1 MALQSI
7 PPLISA
13 LFMFALGLIAI
24 LLNRKDRINLVF
36 GLFSFALSLSA
47 GSAFFFY
54 EIETYLRADH
64 WARIP
69 FAFAIP
75 ASIFALYYILMIT
88 EYDQY
93 LKKGQ
98 NKKIFRFYIFG
109 LFLYGC
115 FIEIITLVSG
125 LNIAGVHHETSA
137 NFQYVYGRF
146 YVGTVAGLSLITI
159 TAMFMLISA
168 YRKTTDSLKRVKL
181 FYNLIGFSILYIP
194 AGIMRI
200 YLPYFGLNTISASYI
215 PFTLSAFIFLLA
227 ILRYQI
233 RQIEIMNQG
242 LENKIM
248 ERTRELQT
256 MQANLVQSEKMA
268 ALGRLVAGLSHELN
282 TPLGVIT
289 SNNDSLT
296 KAIRK
301 LFESLDPKPKN
312 ELHIGKIFDIIEN
325 ILTVNKTSAQQLTGI
340 VTGLK
345 NFIRLDEAEVKY
357 VNFHDGIN
365 STLALLKYKIKNRIK
380 IEKEFGDIP
389 NVKCRPNQINQVFM
403 NIILNAI
410 EAIPGKG
417 IIKISTG
424 RTENDFVWINIA
436 DSGPGISP
444 AHREQIFDP
453 GFTTKG
459 VGYGSGLGLAIS
471 YQIIKHHHGKI
482 SVESHAGT
490 GSVFTIELPLNAV
503 PA

>member
-1 MALQSI
+1 
-7 PPLISA
+7 
-13 LFMFALGLIAI
+13 MFALGLIAI

-36 GLFSFALSLSA
+36 GLFSFALSISA

-88 EYDQY
+88 EFDQY
-93 LKKGQ
+93 LKRGQ
-98 NKKIFRFYIFG
+98 NKEIFRFYIFG
-109 LFLYGC
+109 LLIYGC
-115 FIEIITLVSG
+115 FIETITLFSD
-125 LNIAGVHHETSA
+125 LNIAGVQHEVSG
-137 NFQYVYGRF
+137 NFEYVYGPF
-146 YVGTVAGLSLITI
+146 YLGTVAGLSLITL
-159 TAMFMLISA
+159 TAMFMLILSF
-168 YRKTTDSLKRVKL
+168 RKTTDSLKRVKL

-200 YLPYFGLNTISASYI
+200 YLPYFGINTISASYI

-233 RQIEIMNQG
+233 RQIELFNQG
-242 LENKIM
+242 LERRIM
-248 ERTRELQT
+248 EGTRELRT

-268 ALGRLVAGLSHELN
+268 AFGRLVAGLSHELN

-289 SNNDSLT
+289 SNNDSLA

-301 LFESLDPKPKN
+301 LFEILEYDPKN
-312 ELHIGKIFDIIEN
+312 DSHIGKIFDIIEN

-340 VTGLK
+340 VTSLK
-345 NFIRLDEAEVKY
+345 NFIRIDEAEVKN
-357 VNFHDGIN
+357 VDVHEGIN
-365 STLALLKYKIKNRIK
+365 STLALLKYKLKNRIK
-380 IEKEFGDIP
+380 IERDFGDIP
-389 NVKCRPNQINQVFM
+389 DIKCRPNQINQVFM
-403 NIILNAI
+403 NIIQNAI
-410 EAIPGKG
+410 EAISGKG

-424 RTENDFVWINIA
+424 RTEDDFIWIKIA

-482 SVESHAGT
+482 SVESHPGT

-503 PA
+503 PV